1 MSPFS
6 GTTPSEKPRSS
17 RAFCTLPGATT
28 RPGKIE
34 EGTCPTDFDGEEI
47 ERRIS
52 INLSVAHAVH
62 RDVRINFL
70 DAPGYGIFS
79 PEARSAAAAA
89 DAVIIVLDAVSGVE
103 VQTEKAWKFAAEFNR
118 PVLFVVNR
126 MDRERASFDRV
137 METLQKRFGRGVVA
151 LQIPVRRGTDLQRDG
166 GPRPDGGPLPRQRQ
180 ARGRAD
186 PGRHRRAGE
195 GRAREARRARRRGR
209 GRADGEVLRA
219 GNSRPCGPAPRPSH
233 RSRGAEDLPR
243 ALRVVFARESVSCGF
258 WTRASPSSRLPRA
271 ARSRA
276 TGKDGKPAK
285 IFTNEKDPAVAQIIK
300 TVSDPFAGR
309 ISYLR
314 IRAGHFQS
322 DGTYCNATR
331 GIPERFSGLFLPQG
345 KEHVNVPEAKA
356 GDIVAVA
363 KLKESTTGDTLTTKD
378 HPVVLPKLTV
388 PEASIAYAIEP
399 KAKGDEDKISTALH
413 KLIEEDPSLHF
424 QRDDETKEF
433 HLSGASQLH
442 VEIAVARL
450 KKRYGVEV
458 ILHPPK
464 VPYRETIK
472 GKAEAHGRHK
482 KQSGGHGQFAD
493 CKIKVEPL
501 PRGGEFEFVD
511 DIYGGSIPRNFIPA
525 VEKGIQEARRKGFLA
540 GYPMVDFRVILYDGQ
555 YHDVDSSELAFKIA
569 GALAYRRGDGE
580 GEAHPARAHHERR
593 GLGSERVRGRLDGR
607 PLFAPRPCPG
617 DGVGVRRHRHQGAGS
632 HVGNADVRRESAV
645 DHPGPRDFPHGVLPL
660 RRGAARLAGKDH
672 QPVQGGEGSRGERLG
687 KISVGAG
694 LSPPALQPPPGLLI
708 QQPQERP
715 AVRPHP

>member
-1 MSPFS
+1 MKIFS
-6 GTTPSEKPRSS
+6 APELRNIAVLGHNTVGKTTLV
-17 RAFCTLPGATT
+17 AGLLHAAGATT
-28 RPGKIE
+28 RAGRIE

-52 INLSVAHAVH
+52 INLSVAHAIH

-89 DAVIIVLDAVSGVE
+89 DAALIVLDAVSGVE

-118 PVLFVVNR
+118 PVLFVINR
-126 MDRERASFDRV
+126 MDRERASFERV
-137 METLQKRFGRGVVA
+137 MDSLQKRFGRGVVS
-151 LQIPVRRGTDLQRDG
+151 LQIPVGEERAFRGTVDLVRMESHIHEGGKRVDG
-166 GPRPDGGPLPRQRQ
+166 AIP
-180 ARGRAD
+180 
-186 PGRHRRAGE
+186 
-195 GRAREARRARRRGR
+195 
-209 GRADGEVLRA
+209 
-219 GNSRPCGPAPRPSH
+219 
-233 RSRGAEDLPR
+233 EDLLER
-243 ALRVVFARESVSCGF
+243 AKEEHEKLVELVAEGEDGLMEKFFAQGTLDPSDLLPGLRSEVAERKIFPVLC
-258 WTRASPSSRLPRA
+258 ASSSLGIGELRILDACVAILPSPEGGTVE
-271 ARSRA
+271 A

-285 IFTNEKDPAVAQIIK
+285 IFTNEKDSAVAQIIK

-314 IRAGHFQS
+314 IRSGHFQS
-322 DGTYCNATR
+322 DGTYFNATR

-345 KEHVNVPEAKA
+345 KEHVNIPEAKA

-363 KLKESTTGDTLTTKD
+363 KLKESTTGDTLTTKE
-378 HPVVLPKLTV
+378 HPVVIPKLAV

-472 GKAEAHGRHK
+472 GKADAHGRHK

-501 PRGGEFEFVD
+501 PRGGDFEFVD

-540 GYPMVDFRVILYDGQ
+540 GFPMVDFRVILYDGQ

-569 GALAYRRGDGE
+569 GALAYREAMEKARPTLLEPVMNVEISTPNDYVGDLMGDLSS
-580 GEAHPARAHHERR
+580 RR
-593 GLGSERVRGRLDGR
+593 G
-607 PLFAPRPCPG
+607 
-617 DGVGVRRHRHQGAGS
+617 H
-632 HVGNADVRRESAV
+632 
-645 DHPGPRDFPHGVLPL
+645 
-660 RRGAARLAGKDH
+660 
-672 QPVQGGEGSRGERLG
+672 VQGMESESEDTVIKAQVPMSEMLTYGANLRSITQGRGTFHMEFSHYAEVPHASQE
-687 KISVGAG
+687 KIINQFKADKAAAESG
-694 LSPPALQPPPGLLI
+694 
-708 QQPQERP
+708 
-715 AVRPHP
+715 